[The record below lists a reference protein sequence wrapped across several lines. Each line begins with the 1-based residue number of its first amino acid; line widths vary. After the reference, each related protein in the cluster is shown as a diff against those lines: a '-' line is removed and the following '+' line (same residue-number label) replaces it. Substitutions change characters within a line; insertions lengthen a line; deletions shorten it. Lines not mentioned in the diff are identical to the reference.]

1 MNYTSEFGTQENRSQ
16 AAIGSFVFH
25 AVLFAILFFTVV
37 KANLPEEMGG
47 GGIEVALGAPDQG
60 SPDQSNMPKGTQ
72 LDDPTQTEESKPEP
86 VKESK
91 PEPEPERAKPAPSKP
106 APPTKTD
113 IPKNTPTVDDPDVA
127 AIKKEKEEKKRKE
140 QAESSE
146 RARKQA
152 EATAEANRKA
162 EAASA
167 VAAAEK
173 AKKDAYDK
181 AKNKAGGAFGTA
193 GGSGTGSGAG
203 TKPGQ
208 GGTAGGKVGGDP
220 FGDGGSG
227 GGSGGGAGGGTGVSI
242 GGGLGGRAI
251 QSRPKVSD
259 NSQKTGKVSVQ
270 VCVDSNGDVSSADY
284 TQKGSDTADG
294 QLRQIAV
301 DAARK
306 FKFAKSDFDKQCGTI
321 TFTFK
326 VK

>member
-1 MNYTSEFGTQENRSQ
+1 MNYTSEFGTQENRSK
-16 AAIGSFVFH
+16 AAIGSFIFH
-25 AVLFAILFFTVV
+25 AVLIALMFFTIV
-37 KANLPEEMGG
+37 KADLPEEMGG

-86 VKESK
+86 VRESK
-91 PEPEPERAKPAPSKP
+91 PEPEPVKPAPSKP

-127 AIKKEKEEKKRKE
+127 AIKKEKEEKKRRE
-140 QAESSE
+140 QAESAE

-152 EATAEANRKA
+152 EAQAQADQKRRDA
-162 EAASA
+162 EAA
-167 VAAAEK
+167 AAAEK
-173 AKKDAYDK
+173 AKQDAYNK
-181 AKNKAGGAFGTA
+181 AKNKAGGAFGTS
-193 GGSGTGSGAG
+193 GGSGSGSGAG

-208 GGTAGGKVGGDP
+208 GGQAGGKPGGDP

-251 QSRPKVSD
+251 QSRPKVND

-321 TFTFK
+321 TFTFR